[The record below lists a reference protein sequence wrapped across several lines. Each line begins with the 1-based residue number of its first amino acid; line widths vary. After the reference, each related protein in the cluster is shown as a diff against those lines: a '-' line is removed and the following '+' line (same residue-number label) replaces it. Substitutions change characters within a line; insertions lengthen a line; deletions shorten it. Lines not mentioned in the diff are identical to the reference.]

1 MVHACKKHTHRHT
14 HTHLDIPFSVQLY
27 WHGCAK
33 VQQHAGRQITHAKTL
48 LATSRH
54 TGWPQ
59 EAGKRP
65 PEAGD
70 GPPAPISL
78 LKSHVGHTMAHTRLI
93 DLHRQALPRPNQH
106 TRKRKHR
113 AHIDTHTRTH
123 THTPPKHSFFVQ
135 VCRHTCAGVQKHTG
149 HQITHAKTLLTAGRH
164 RLAKAGVSC
173 APAAPHGP
181 PMASCQLPARVS
193 LRQHLPGLPMLR
205 ELMGQATVHGSSIL
219 ILM

>member
-14 HTHLDIPFSVQLY
+14 HTHPSGHPFFGS
-27 WHGCAK
+27 
-33 VQQHAGRQITHAKTL
+33 TL
-48 LATSRH
+48 LARMCQGAATRWSPNHRCKNLVGDKPPH
-54 TGWPQ
+54 RLATRGWQ
-59 EAGKRP
+59 EAARGWRRASSTDIIVKVTCWTHNGTHAINRP
-65 PEAGD
+65 AQTS
-70 GPPAPISL
+70 PAETQP
-78 LKSHVGHTMAHTRLI
+78 
-93 DLHRQALPRPNQH
+93 
-106 TRKRKHR
+106 
-113 AHIDTHTRTH
+113 THTQTKTQNTHRYPHTH